1 MPGREDTFQK
11 YMNDGHSAAWDQQWE
26 KAAES
31 YRAAVQVFPDQPR
44 ALNNLGLA
52 LHQLSRLDESLD
64 VYKRVAILTPEDPVP
79 FERIAQISER
89 LGNPKGAV
97 EAALRAADLYIN
109 QHDVEKA
116 IENWVYVTTLNPE
129 HVTAHSRLALTH
141 ERLGQNKPAI
151 IEYLAVASLLQRAG
165 NPERTAEL
173 INKALTISPDSAEAK
188 QAQALLKSGQ
198 LLPKPVRQKTGTG
211 QLRLAKVKELDAPRP
226 SPSSGMDPVAEARQ
240 KALARLAEALFEYN
254 DESPAAQE
262 RRGLQAIMKGTGQLS
277 LQQAEQT
284 MVVMHLSQAVDLQ
297 TKNQDMQ
304 AAEELEKALEA
315 GFKHPSMYFDLGM
328 LRFKSERLE
337 SALRNLQYSVKHTDF
352 ALASR
357 LLLGQIMVRMAR
369 YNEASVEYLE
379 ALRLADS
386 YVVPAELSDE
396 IRQLYEP
403 IIEAQSV
410 QKDENALKVLCE
422 NIHKMLI
429 RPDWRETLLK
439 AREQLPKSEGEV
451 PLPLAEMV
459 IQAQSSQVL
468 DGMNNVHTLARK
480 GRLRSA
486 MDAAFEALAFAPQ
499 YLPLHTLMGD
509 LLVQE
514 GRTSEAI
521 AKFTT
526 VAQAYG
532 VRGEPNQATKLLRRV
547 IELAPM
553 DLAARSRLIDQLTA
567 RGQVNEAVNE
577 YLDLADIYYRLA
589 ELDMAR
595 KTYTTALRLVQQA
608 NADRTWNVHILQ
620 RMADID
626 MQRLDW
632 KQAVKVSEQ
641 IRTLRPEDK
650 AVRKN
655 LVELNLRMARPEQ
668 ALAELDNYL
677 TYLEKNGQ
685 SAEAIAFLEDLLI
698 EHGDQPALRRAL
710 AGLYQR
716 AGRTTEAITQLDA
729 VGEFLLGKG
738 DKDGAIAAIN
748 QILMMN
754 PPKADAYRKLLMQIG
769 G

>member
-1 MPGREDTFQK
+1 MPGREDAFQK
-11 YMNDGHSAAWDQQWE
+11 FMNDGHSAAWDQQWE
-26 KAAES
+26 KAAVS
-31 YRAAVQVFPDQPR
+31 YRAALQEIPDQPK

-52 LHQLSRLDESLD
+52 LYQLSRFDEALNI
-64 VYKRVAILTPEDPVP
+64 YKRVAQLSPEDPVAL
-79 FERIAQISER
+79 ERIAQLSER
-89 LGNPKGAV
+89 LGDLKTAV
-97 EAALRAADLYIN
+97 DAAMRAAELFLN
-109 QHDVEKA
+109 QRDVDKA
-116 IENWVYVTTLNPE
+116 IENWSRVITLNPD
-129 HVTAHSRLALTH
+129 HIMAHSRLALIH
-141 ERLGQNKPAI
+141 EKMGHIKPAI
-151 IEYLAVASLLQRAG
+151 AEYLAVASLLQRAG
-165 NPERTAEL
+165 NTEKTAEL
-173 INKALTISPDSAEAK
+173 INKVLTISPDSVEAR
-188 QAQALLKSGQ
+188 QAQTLLKSGQ
-198 LLPKPVRQKTGTG
+198 LLPKPVRQKGGTG
-211 QLRLAKVKELDAPRP
+211 PIRMAQVKELDAPRQP
-226 SPSSGMDPVAEARQ
+226 VSSGMDPVAEARQ
-240 KALARLAEALFEYN
+240 KALTRLAEALFEYN

-262 RRGLQAIMKGTGQLS
+262 RRGLQAIMRGTGQLS

-284 MVVMHLSQAVDLQ
+284 KVVMHLGQAIDSQ
-297 TKNQDMQ
+297 TKTQELQ

-315 GFKHPSMYFDLGM
+315 GFKHPSLYFDLGM

-337 SALRNLQYSVKHTDF
+337 SALRNLQYSVKHADF

-379 ALRLADS
+379 ALKLADS
-386 YVVPAELSDE
+386 YVVPADLSDE

-410 QKDENALKVLCE
+410 QKDESALKILCE
-422 NIHKMLI
+422 NIHKMLL

-439 AREQLPKSEGEV
+439 AREQLPKAEGEV
-451 PLPLAEMV
+451 PLPLAEVV

-468 DGMNNVHTLARK
+468 ESINYIHTLARS

-514 GRTSEAI
+514 GRPPEAI
-521 AKFTT
+521 AKYTT
-526 VAQAYG
+526 VAQAYS

-567 RGQVNEAVNE
+567 RGQVNEAINE
-577 YLDLADIYYRLA
+577 YIDLADIYYRLA

-608 NADRTWNVHILQ
+608 NADRSWNVHILQ

-632 KQAVKVSEQ
+632 KQALRVFEQ

-650 AVRKN
+650 TVRKN
-655 LVELNLRMARPEQ
+655 LVELNLRMARSEQ
-668 ALAELDNYL
+668 ALAELENYL
-677 TYLEKNGQ
+677 TYLESNRQ
-685 SAEAIAFLEDLLI
+685 SADAIAFLEDLLI

-710 AGLYQR
+710 AGLYQQ
-716 AGRTTEAITQLDA
+716 AGRTADAIAQLDT
-729 VGEFLLGKG
+729 VGESLLGKG
-738 DKDGAIAAIN
+738 DRDGAIAAIN

-754 PPKADAYRKLLMQIG
+754 PPNAEAYRKLLAQVG